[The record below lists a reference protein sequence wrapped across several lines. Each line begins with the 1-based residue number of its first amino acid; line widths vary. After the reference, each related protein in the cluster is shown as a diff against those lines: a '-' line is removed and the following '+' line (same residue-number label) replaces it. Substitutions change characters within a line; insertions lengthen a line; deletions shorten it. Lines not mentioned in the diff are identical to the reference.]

1 MGNYLTNYV
10 SYEDV
15 QRAQTKYTI
24 ISTFPVTEQNLL
36 IYHTVPCTVEITMV
50 EESIK
55 QKKPIIIYG
64 RHHLDA
70 TIYKKYDQ
78 IKKLGGVAYIYPGGL
93 YEWLLLQ
100 EIYGNDEFK
109 TTFYKKPMD
118 LIKYKPNNV
127 LNIL

>member
-15 QRAQTKYTI
+15 QYAQARYTI
-24 ISTFPVTEQNLL
+24 ISTFPLNEQDLL
-36 IYHTVPCTVEITMV
+36 IYNTVPCNVEINIV
-50 EESIK
+50 EDAIK
-55 QKKPIIIYG
+55 KKTPIIIYG
-64 RHHLDA
+64 KHPNDS
-70 TIYKKYDQ
+70 TIYDKYKQ
-78 IKKLGGVAYIYPGGL
+78 IKKLGGNAYIYPGGL

-100 EIYGNDEFK
+100 EIYGNDDFK
-109 TTFYKKPMD
+109 TTKYKKPMD

>member
-1 MGNYLTNYV
+1 MGNYLTNYA

-15 QRAQTKYTI
+15 QRAQTKCVL
-24 ISTFPVTEQNLL
+24 ISTFPVTEQEVL
-36 IYHTVPCTVEITMV
+36 IYNTVPCNVEINIV
-50 EESIK
+50 EDAL
-55 QKKPIIIYG
+55 KKKTPIIIYG
-64 RHHLDA
+64 RHSHDT

-78 IKKLGGVAYIYPGGL
+78 IKKLGGNAYIYPGGL

-109 TTFYKKPMD
+109 TTKYKKPMD
-118 LIKYKPNNV
+118 LLKYKPNNV

>member
-1 MGNYLTNYV
+1 MGNSLTNYV

-24 ISTFPVTEQNLL
+24 ISTFPTDEQGLL
-36 IYHTVPCTVEITMV
+36 IYHTVPCTVEITIV

-55 QKKPIIIYG
+55 KKTPIIIYG
-64 RHHLDA
+64 RHIHDP
-70 TIYKKYDQ
+70 TIYKKYEQ
-78 IKKLGGVAYIYPGGL
+78 IKKLGGIAYIYPGGL

-109 TTFYKKPMD
+109 TTTYKKPMD
-118 LIKYKPNNV
+118 LLKYKPNNV